1 MRENAMRGAT
11 ALVLFTLTAAAT
23 TAVAQIQSPSPPPAA
38 QRDAACPPGVGAD
51 PPTVGSG
58 DRSNLSEKLAESK
71 GVICPPAGHD
81 PEMAVPPPETGTMR
95 VIPPPGTPGGN
106 PTVQPK

>member
-11 ALVLFTLTAAAT
+11 ALVLFTVTVASATIAAA
-23 TAVAQIQSPSPPPAA
+23 QSQSPPPAA
-38 QRDAACPPGVGAD
+38 QRDADCPPGVGAD

-58 DRSNLSEKLAESK
+58 DRGNLSEKLAESN
-71 GVICPPAGHD
+71 GVICPPATQN
-81 PEMAVPPPETGTMR
+81 PEMVVPPPETGTMR
-95 VIPPPGTPGGN
+95 VIPPPGTPGGD